1 MEPEQTPIPPGQH
14 REPSARVTNTAAQSN
29 ESSANALLAVFKLI
43 AVLYL
48 FFLAITLMGGTF
60 KLFGGGFAKTL
71 IETTANPIVGLFI
84 GILATSII
92 QSSSTTT
99 SIVVTLVASGTLT
112 IDNAIPIVMGAN
124 VGTSVTNTLVSM
136 AHITRR
142 EEFRR
147 AVAGATVHDFF
158 NLMAVAVL
166 LPVELLTG
174 YLSKF
179 ALWFEGM
186 FESVGGLKLVSP
198 LKVITKPVV
207 KFLEH
212 LVLDTF
218 GLPQTIGGIILLVGA
233 LALLFF
239 SLKQFVNIMRKIVV
253 GRVERVIHDV
263 LFESP
268 LRSFGLGLVLTSIV
282 QSSSITTSLIVP
294 MIGAGILTVEQ
305 FYPFTLGANI
315 GTTVTSMMAALAT
328 GSAQG
333 VTIAFVHLLFN
344 ISGCAIFYPLR
355 ALPIRA
361 SHLLGKIAA
370 ENRYIVIVYI
380 LVTFFLLPLLLIF
393 LTR

>member
-1 MEPEQTPIPPGQH
+1 
-14 REPSARVTNTAAQSN
+14 
-29 ESSANALLAVFKLI
+29 
-43 AVLYL
+43 
-48 FFLAITLMGGTF
+48 
-60 KLFGGGFAKTL
+60 
-71 IETTANPIVGLFI
+71 LFI